1 MNAIARH
8 LRPVANLTRPGRG
21 ASNTRA
27 RAAAMAAVALLT
39 TEAAYA
45 ELKLETQAPAKVEV
59 GQRFSVQLTALTDSD
74 AEGPSQPKLPIPP
87 SFQMQGPSIASQHQ
101 VNMGLGGIQKR
112 VGISATWILS
122 SSTLGRFRLGP
133 ASVISN
139 GRQVAD
145 KAFIVEI
152 VPAGSIQGQRQRSR
166 GRHPFDPF
174 DPFGDFD
181 PFSGPLLPPM
191 RQLGGPLG
199 QTLPDQQEINGWP
212 HELDIAA
219 ARDPLAFLDARVTPK
234 KVVIGQQLS
243 YSVFA
248 YGHAGPFGLGN
259 PNQPS
264 FKDFLNYDLM
274 DGENERLHPMRIGN
288 DVWYATK
295 IQERALFPL
304 RAGRLVIEPMRVQ
317 FRGSQIGSQYDN
329 VQRESQALTVV
340 VVEPPLNGR
349 PAGYRLGDVGQF
361 QLSANVEPREV
372 SAHEAV
378 AINLTLMGIGNL
390 PQKLELPEIKDVE
403 WLEPTT
409 TESTE
414 RKGGKIGGKR
424 TWQYVVKV
432 DEPGEVKLGKVR
444 FPYWDPE
451 RSRYEVAAVDLGQL
465 RVKPSTTAEPEPA
478 ASASKT
484 APSLSLVARD
494 QLGDVPPPPR
504 YWADLRHFWLFVFLG
519 PLGTIASFGLKSLGT
534 MIGAK
539 IGARRSS
546 AKRRTQ
552 EQLAACR
559 QILASGDA
567 PAAASGLERA
577 LVLAIESATTLRARG
592 IVRGELASHL
602 VKAGVAPD
610 DATAVVGILD
620 TCDAVRFTGA
630 DPQLLA
636 GAIDRAQ
643 PLIDDLCRRSAPT
656 KGPRT

>member
-1 MNAIARH
+1 MSDE
-8 LRPVANLTRPGRG
+8 LQ
-21 ASNTRA
+21 S
-27 RAAAMAAVALLT
+27 AAAIREALARLNAAENDLA
-39 TEAAYA
+39 
-45 ELKLETQAPAKVEV
+45 
-59 GQRFSVQLTALTDSD
+59 
-74 AEGPSQPKLPIPP
+74 
-87 SFQMQGPSIASQHQ
+87 
-101 VNMGLGGIQKR
+101 
-112 VGISATWILS
+112 
-122 SSTLGRFRLGP
+122 RLGVEG
-133 ASVISN
+133 VIRVIDEVLGPNWEGGSN
-139 GRQVAD
+139 GQPD
-145 KAFIVEI
+145 H
-152 VPAGSIQGQRQRSR
+152 
-166 GRHPFDPF
+166 GRA
-174 DPFGDFD
+174 
-181 PFSGPLLPPM
+181 
-191 RQLGGPLG
+191 
-199 QTLPDQQEINGWP
+199 E
-212 HELDIAA
+212 
-219 ARDPLAFLDARVTPK
+219 
-234 KVVIGQQLS
+234 
-243 YSVFA
+243 
-248 YGHAGPFGLGN
+248 
-259 PNQPS
+259 
-264 FKDFLNYDLM
+264 
-274 DGENERLHPMRIGN
+274 ERE
-288 DVWYATK
+288 T
-295 IQERALFPL
+295 ERALFTAFPDYHRTL
-304 RAGRLVIEPMRVQ
+304 
-317 FRGSQIGSQYDN
+317 DD
-329 VQRESQALTVV
+329 V

-592 IVRGELASHL
+592 IVRGELASHRFRQSGGSCAASL
-602 VKAGVAPD
+602 AGVRD
-610 DATAVVGILD
+610 
-620 TCDAVRFTGA
+620 
-630 DPQLLA
+630 
-636 GAIDRAQ
+636 
-643 PLIDDLCRRSAPT
+643 
-656 KGPRT
+656 